1 MTSLTPPQTIGPFFA
16 YCLTS
21 SDYGQKLITS
31 NRVQAGNERQV
42 LIKGSIYDGN
52 GAPVTDAMLEI
63 WQADADGR
71 LAVPND
77 RANVNFLGF
86 ARTATDQDGN
96 YIFETVK
103 PGRTNNK
110 DNILKAP
117 YINLIVFACSTY
129 SPSIF

>member
-1 MTSLTPPQTIGPFFA
+1 MTALTPPQTIGPFFA

-63 WQADADGR
+63 WQIDAQHISLTYISKAHLKQYSFDGTK
-71 LAVPND
+71 V
-77 RANVNFLGF
+77 FLSII
-86 ARTATDQDGN
+86 R
-96 YIFETVK
+96 K
-103 PGRTNNK
+103 
-110 DNILKAP
+110 
-117 YINLIVFACSTY
+117 INEYFSKT
-129 SPSIF
+129 FR